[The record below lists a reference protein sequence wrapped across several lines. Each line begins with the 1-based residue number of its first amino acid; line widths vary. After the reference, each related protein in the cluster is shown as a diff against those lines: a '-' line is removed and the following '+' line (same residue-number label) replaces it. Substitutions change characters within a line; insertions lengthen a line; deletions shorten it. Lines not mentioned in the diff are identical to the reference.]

1 MYCTE
6 CGTKIIDGAKFCIEC
21 GAPVKTILA
30 EAAKAYEEKMAE
42 AASVSDSKAAEVFD
56 AAESKAAEAFDAAE
70 SKAAEAFDDAES
82 KAADAFAKAES
93 DAADQFIKADDAAAD
108 QVDEAKALA
117 EDAAAKADEVAD
129 KADEVI
135 AQIDEAA
142 AKEEKITK
150 DKAEELAK
158 LYEADD
164 EAAKADDA
172 MAQAADDASADSS
185 ANASESPKTAHYTS
199 EKLFT
204 GEDVRESFKS
214 AGEEAKKAA
223 QFVTTG
229 VGSAVD
235 SLQLTTTQLI
245 TMILSGASFLFLLIS
260 IGGNG
265 WLIRLLVIGAA
276 ALLTFFVAKRHEL
289 PKQTLALP
297 FTIVTLSL
305 IGQRIINVLIMLL
318 RRYRLTITADALIFR
333 LCLAASLVLLLMI
346 TFNTQNAKKAVT
358 GIFTA
363 FSSFMAVYHLYS
375 FIRYIRYS
383 SRTVIMYALGLVMFF
398 AAYALLGFTYLKKQP
413 SEALSA
419 ENRTITNTINV
430 TSDKSSAYNYT
441 GTRASA
447 QYGSAPLFSEN
458 KEDTASKSY
467 VPKSEPQVNTW
478 QGTASANTSGQA
490 EETELADKSFKAMPQ
505 ADTHNFCTR
514 CGSKLGPDALFC
526 SKCGYPVNNSI
537 HYSKSS

>member
-6 CGTKIIDGAKFCIEC
+6 CGTKIVDGAKFCIEC

-93 DAADQFIKADDAAAD
+93 DAADQFIKAEEAAAD
-108 QVDEAKALA
+108 Q
-117 EDAAAKADEVAD
+117 ADET
-129 KADEVI
+129 
-135 AQIDEAA
+135 A

-150 DKAEELAK
+150 DRAEELAK
-158 LYEADD
+158 LYEADNEAAKAASAD
-164 EAAKADDA
+164 EAAKAADA
-172 MAQAADDASADSS
+172 ASADAS
-185 ANASESPKTAHYTS
+185 ANASESPKTAPYAS

-223 QFVTTG
+223 QFVATG

-245 TMILSGASFLFLLIS
+245 TMILSGAAFLFLVIS

-265 WLIRLLVIGAA
+265 WLIRLLLIGAA
-276 ALLTFFVAKRHEL
+276 GLLTFFAAKKHEL

-297 FTIVTLSL
+297 FSIVTLAL
-305 IGQRIINVLIMLL
+305 IGQRIINMLIIIF
-318 RRYRLTITADALIFR
+318 RRYRITITADALIFR

-363 FSSFMAVYHLYS
+363 FSAFMAIYHLYS

-383 SRTVIMYALGLVMFF
+383 SRTVIMYELGLVMFF
-398 AAYALLGFTYLKKQP
+398 AAYALLGFAYLKKQP
-413 SEALSA
+413 SETLSA

-430 TSDKSSAYNYT
+430 TSEKNTSYNYT

-447 QYGSAPLFSEN
+447 QYGSAPLFSEK
-458 KEDTASKSY
+458 KEETAAKSY
-467 VPKSEPQVNTW
+467 VPKSEPQVGNW
-478 QGTASANTSGQA
+478 QGTAAASANEADT
-490 EETELADKSFKAMPQ
+490 ADKSFKAMPQ
-505 ADTHNFCTR
+505 AETHNFCTR
-514 CGSKLGPDALFC
+514 CGSKLGPGALFC
-526 SKCGYPVNNSI
+526 SKCGYPVNNNI
-537 HYSKSS
+537 HYNKSS

>member
-1 MYCTE
+1 MHCTE
-6 CGTKIIDGAKFCIEC
+6 CGTKIVDGAKFCIEC

-70 SKAAEAFDDAES
+70 SKAAETFDDAES
-82 KAADAFAKAES
+82 KAAEAFAKAES
-93 DAADQFIKADDAAAD
+93 DAADQFIKAEEAAAD
-108 QVDEAKALA
+108 QA
-117 EDAAAKADEVAD
+117 
-129 KADEVI
+129 
-135 AQIDEAA
+135 DEAA

-150 DKAEELAK
+150 DRAEELAK

-164 EAAKADDA
+164 EAADA
-172 MAQAADDASADSS
+172 ASADEAADAASADTS
-185 ANASESPKTAHYTS
+185 ANASESPKTAHYAS

-223 QFVTTG
+223 QFVATG

-245 TMILSGASFLFLLIS
+245 TMILSGAAFLFLVIS

-265 WLIRLLVIGAA
+265 WLIRLLIIGAA
-276 ALLTFFVAKRHEL
+276 GLLTFFAAKKHEL

-297 FTIVTLSL
+297 FSIVTLAL
-305 IGQRIINVLIMLL
+305 IGQRIINMLIIIF
-318 RRYRLTITADALIFR
+318 RRYRITITADALIFR

-363 FSSFMAVYHLYS
+363 FSAFMAIYHLYS

-383 SRTVIMYALGLVMFF
+383 SRTVIMYELGLVMFF
-398 AAYALLGFTYLKKQP
+398 AAYALLGFAYLKKQP
-413 SEALSA
+413 SETLSA

-430 TSDKSSAYNYT
+430 TSEKSTSYNYT

-447 QYGSAPLFSEN
+447 QYGSAPLFSEK
-458 KEDTASKSY
+458 KEETAAKSY
-467 VPKSEPQVNTW
+467 VPKSEPQVGNW
-478 QGTASANTSGQA
+478 QETAAASANEADT
-490 EETELADKSFKAMPQ
+490 ADKSFKAMPE
-505 ADTHNFCTR
+505 AEAHNFCTR
-514 CGSKLGPDALFC
+514 CGSKLSPGALFC
-526 SKCGYPVNNSI
+526 SKCGYPVNYNI